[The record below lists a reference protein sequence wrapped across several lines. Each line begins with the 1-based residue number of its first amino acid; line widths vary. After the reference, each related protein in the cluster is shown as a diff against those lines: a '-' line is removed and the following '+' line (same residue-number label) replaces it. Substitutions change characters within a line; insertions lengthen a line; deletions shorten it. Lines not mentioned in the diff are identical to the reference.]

1 MPARPAPD
9 APRRDR
15 AALRAGTARR
25 PGLRALAARRWSRT
39 VAALTATSALMAG
52 GVTAAAA
59 DPAPAE
65 STWTHELL
73 VDSLATTVDADPGD
87 GVCATAAGECTLRAA
102 IMESNALG
110 AGPGEVRIGVHP
122 DFAGGRIVLTA
133 TQSTWMR
140 TTALSAGGGTITGD
154 GGAVFDVLAPVTIDL
169 ENKITAAPNNNAD
182 LPAAAVF
189 HLNGPD
195 ITMQRVDQSFS
206 AETTFYVGPNAS
218 NVHITGGTIATANYY
233 PERFVLVR
241 GGASDVRISSYTVS
255 GYASNDT
262 QWGWGYVDGATA
274 TNPVRGLVVDDVT
287 YTAGATG
294 ACGASASAGCSSS
307 PMSLRGQTVTEFT
320 FTNNTV
326 VNFNRAVS
334 ASTRIMDLRSAT
346 VDRFVFANNTITT
359 PQLRAGLPLIEFGG
373 TAATRATVHDFEIVD
388 NVFTGVTAA
397 TEAES
402 GAIRLP
408 FGGTVRDR
416 GVIARN
422 TFQAATGPTQAVY
435 WQGPGANTLSVA
447 PSNVV
452 IEDNAFDG
460 WGSAASRSTIRLRHT
475 GAVTVQRNTFGTGSG
490 SQVNTVAEEAGAVDA
505 IVQTLVNNRNLGA
518 NGKLNTWYPTARAAD
533 NTQATLVGA
542 ERCTIDL
549 EVAPPSGAPAL
560 AAARDPESPTTLDL
574 YWTSGAAAEVY
585 LESVTVT
592 EQAPQTFTVTLPLE
606 GDERLAHLP
615 AGATIPVN
623 PTTGE
628 VAGGLRLQTQDTQAG
643 STTASSQFS
652 RVALLSGTCRP
663 ELTIDQAEGQADPAL
678 TRDLHWTVT
687 SSLPLTGLDAADV
700 DLEAEA
706 TDLTI
711 DAERLNPRIVAVTPV
726 DEENTVFTV
735 IARVDDSALLRAGI
749 AAGAVTAESGWENDA
764 PAVSTDAEITYV
776 NPLVL
781 DPEQVTLLA
790 GDEVGE
796 SYAVSTRVGA
806 PVPADDLAFRTLP
819 DAVATEFDVRL
830 ANAAPTIPMG
840 GSSTGALTVTAGES
854 DVEAGTSALVGHEV
868 TSTDVNYDGLVVQSL
883 DVRLYSTSPALQLT
897 KQAYVHVGDPST
909 PESIRATGTEVLAG
923 SRLGDGQ
930 AVCFVWTVANNSRDT
945 WATELTDVVVRDSD
959 TRLGDGGLIA
969 EIPAL
974 AVGESR
980 QYASCAPLVPVDSRR
995 A

>member
-1 MPARPAPD
+1 MPARPAP

-15 AALRAGTARR
+15 AALRAGGARR
-25 PGLRALAARRWSRT
+25 PGLRAIAARRWSRA

-52 GVTAAAA
+52 GVTAAVA

-65 STWTHELL
+65 SAWTHELL

-87 GVCATAAGECTLRAA
+87 GVCETATGECTLRAA
-102 IMESNALG
+102 IMESNALNAG
-110 AGPGEVRIGVHP
+110 AGEVRIGVHP
-122 DFAGGRIVLTA
+122 GFAGGRIVLTA

-140 TTALSAGGGTITGD
+140 TTALSAGGGTIPGD

-169 ENKITAAPNNNAD
+169 ENKVTAAPNNNAD

-195 ITMQRVDQSFS
+195 ITLERVDQSFS

-218 NVHITGGTIATANYY
+218 NIHITGGTIATANYY

-241 GGASDVRISSYTVS
+241 GGASDVRISNYTVS

-274 TNPVRGLVVDDVT
+274 TNPVRGLVVDNVT

-294 ACGASASAGCSSS
+294 ACGASAAGGCSSS
-307 PMSLRGQTVTEFT
+307 PMSLRGQTVTDFT

-373 TAATRATVHDFEIVD
+373 TAATRATVHDVEIVD

-408 FGGTVRDR
+408 FGGTIRDR

-505 IVQTLVNNRNLGA
+505 IVQTLVSNRNLGA

-560 AAARDPESPTTLDL
+560 AAARNPESPTTLDL
-574 YWTSGAAAEVY
+574 YWTSGTAAEVY

-628 VAGGLRLQTQDTQAG
+628 VAGGLRLQTQDPNAG

-652 RVALLSGTCRP
+652 RVASLAGTCRP

-678 TRDLHWTVT
+678 TRDLHWTVV

-700 DLEAEA
+700 ELEAEP
-706 TDLTI
+706 TDLTV
-711 DAERLNPRIVAVTPV
+711 DAERLNPRIVSVTPV
-726 DEENTVFTV
+726 ADTENTVFTV
-735 IARVDDSALLRAGI
+735 VARVDDSALLRAGI
-749 AAGAVTAESGWENDA
+749 EAGAVTSESGWLNDS
-764 PAVSTDAEITYV
+764 PATSTDAEITYV
-776 NPLVL
+776 NPLVV

-790 GDEVGE
+790 GDETGE
-796 SYAVSTRVGA
+796 AYSIATRTGA
-806 PVPADDLAFRTLP
+806 PVPTDTLSFSTVP

-830 ANAAPTIPMG
+830 ANAAPTILAG
-840 GSSTGALTVTAGES
+840 GSSTGSLTVTAGES
-854 DVEAGTSALVGHEV
+854 EVEAGTSALVGHEV
-868 TSTDVNYDGLVVQSL
+868 ASTDVNYDGLVVQSL

-897 KQAYVHVGDPST
+897 KQAYVHVGDTST
-909 PESIRATGTEVLAG
+909 PESIQATGTEVLAG

-930 AVCFVWTVANNSRDT
+930 AVCWVWTVANNSRDT

-959 TRLGDGGLIA
+959 TRLGDDGLIA
-969 EIPAL
+969 RIPAL
-974 AVGESR
+974 AVGESHR
-980 QYASCAPLVPVDSRR
+980 YASCAPLIPVDSR

>member
-87 GVCATAAGECTLRAA
+87 GVCATAVGECTLRAA
-102 IMESNALG
+102 IMESNALD

-122 DFAGGRIVLTA
+122 DFAGGRIVLVA

-195 ITMQRVDQSFS
+195 ITMERVDQSFS

-241 GGASDVRISSYTVS
+241 GGASDVRISNYTVS

-294 ACGASASAGCSSS
+294 ACGASAAGGCSSS
-307 PMSLRGQTVTEFT
+307 PMSLRGQTVTDFT

-408 FGGTVRDR
+408 FGGSVRDR
-416 GVIARN
+416 GLIARN
-422 TFQAATGPTQAVY
+422 SFHAATGPTQAIY
-435 WQGPGANTLSVA
+435 WQGPGSNALSVA

-460 WGSAASRSTIRLRHT
+460 WGSAASRSTIRLRYA
-475 GAVTVQRNTFGTGSG
+475 GAVTIQRNTFGTGSG

-505 IVQTLVNNRNLGA
+505 IVQTLVNNRNLGS

-560 AAARDPESPTTLDL
+560 ATARNPETPTTLDL
-574 YWTSGAAAEVY
+574 YWTSGTAAEVY

-606 GDERLAHLP
+606 GDDRLAHLP

-628 VAGGLRLQTQDTQAG
+628 VAGGLRLQTQDPNAG

-711 DAERLNPRIVAVTPV
+711 DAERLNPRIVSVTAL

-735 IARVDDSALLRAGI
+735 VARVDDSALLRAGI

-764 PAVSTDAEITYV
+764 PAASTDAEITYV

-806 PVPADDLAFRTLP
+806 PVPADDLAFRTVP
-819 DAVATEFDVRL
+819 DAVATEYDVRL

-897 KQAYVHVGDPST
+897 KQAYVHVGDTST
-909 PESIRATGTEVLAG
+909 PESIQSTGTEVLAG

-959 TRLGDGGLIA
+959 TRLGDDGLIA
-969 EIPAL
+969 EIPSL